1 MLVRKQVMVRAAQ
14 DKHVIVTVKDARAS
28 RVARSSD

>member
-1 MLVRKQVMVRAAQ
+1 MLVRKQVIVLSAGQ
-14 DKHVIVTVKDARAS
+14 HVIVTVKDARAS